1 MGTLFAYAY
10 PTNLA
15 PGRADHTYVTCCE
28 GGHGWGCWGG
38 RTGGRV
44 LVSGPAST
52 ARADAIA
59 ELDER
64 AGITCYLINGVC
76 HQAANRVLLPASI
89 TVRKARGYGVSTAL
103 FGVYGRPRGTF
114 GTCLAPFHRH
124 ANVTGDLPECEGTP
138 EGALP
143 AEPGS
148 SDSAEHQKAAV
159 ELLDR
164 FVHETESP
172 EGRAAFAVQSLDLLM
187 RDRLGPEFPETRQA
201 EALRKIRVDFEQS
214 RERVDQALEEDPA
227 AWPSITEAFDRLVVD
242 FQERAAKI
250 LEPQEYLG
258 LFELEPGDTVTLTDR
273 SIAEAVYGNPG
284 DATRS

>member
-1 MGTLFAYAY
+1 
-10 PTNLA
+10 
-15 PGRADHTYVTCCE
+15 
-28 GGHGWGCWGG
+28 
-38 RTGGRV
+38 
-44 LVSGPAST
+44 
-52 ARADAIA
+52 
-59 ELDER
+59 
-64 AGITCYLINGVC
+64 
-76 HQAANRVLLPASI
+76 
-89 TVRKARGYGVSTAL
+89 
-103 FGVYGRPRGTF
+103 
-114 GTCLAPFHRH
+114 
-124 ANVTGDLPECEGTP
+124 VTGDLPECEGTP